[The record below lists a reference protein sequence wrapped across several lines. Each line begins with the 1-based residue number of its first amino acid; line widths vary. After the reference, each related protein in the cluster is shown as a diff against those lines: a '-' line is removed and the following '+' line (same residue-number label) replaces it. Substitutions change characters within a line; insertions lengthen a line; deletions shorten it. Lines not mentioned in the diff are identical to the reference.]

1 LSGEESLIAL
11 KNCPP
16 GTFLVRDSSD
26 PDHLFSLSVQTTRGP
41 TSVRLHY
48 LNGEFRLDAQHHLA
62 LHVPRFACVLRLIE
76 HYVREGRE
84 EQRRR
89 NSSTRTYVNVSP
101 PPEPGSHVWVGLIF
115 PFFIKKII
123 FNKICLNIIFTT
135 PTNSVKKAN

>member
-62 LHVPRFACVLRLIE
+62 HHVPRFACVLRLIE

-115 PFFIKKII
+115 PFFLLRKLFLTRFVKI
-123 FNKICLNIIFTT
+123 
-135 PTNSVKKAN
+135 